1 MLVFPPTNHLAQGY
15 PFEKSDVF
23 SYFLSQTIPMSSST
37 AFQYQSRFVF
47 ALCDNSVNEEISC
60 LFIKDCMFEFLICS
74 SDGVNTKS
82 DNVF

>member
-1 MLVFPPTNHLAQGY
+1 
-15 PFEKSDVF
+15 
-23 SYFLSQTIPMSSST
+23 MSSST

-82 DNVF
+82 DIVF